1 MDMGFSKAVA
11 EKALFM
17 TQNKGVDKA
26 MDWIYTHNNDPDFE
40 EALVIV
46 SSTGPLQKKDSEFSK
61 LSKEEKLAYTK
72 KM

>member
-1 MDMGFSKAVA
+1 MGFSKAVA

-26 MDWIYTHNNDPDFE
+26 MDWIYAHDNDPDFE

-46 SSTGPLQKKDSEFSK
+46 SSTGPLEKKESAFSK
-61 LSKEEKLAYTK
+61 MSQEEKLAHTK